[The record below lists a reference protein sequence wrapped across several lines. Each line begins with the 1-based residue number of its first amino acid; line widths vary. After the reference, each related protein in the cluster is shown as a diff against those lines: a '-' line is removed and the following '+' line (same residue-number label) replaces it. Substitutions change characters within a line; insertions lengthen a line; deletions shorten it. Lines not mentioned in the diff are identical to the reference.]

1 MQIEVRVFAH
11 FVDYLPPADR
21 KEKASRI
28 KIRTGSRIIDVI
40 EQLGIPRGEVSLVM
54 RNDEQSSVEQKLKDG
69 DTVGIFPPIAGGLD
83 EQLEAG
89 IGSKSFPLWNSNFP
103 GMS

>member
-1 MQIEVRVFAH
+1 MLIEVRVFAH

-28 KIRTGSRIIDVI
+28 RVRTGSRIIDVI
-40 EQLGIPRGEVSLVM
+40 KRLGIPRGEVSLVM
-54 RNDEQSSVEQKLKDG
+54 QNDEQSSVEQMLKDG

-83 EQLEAG
+83 EQIEAG
-89 IGSKSFPLWNSNFP
+89 FWSKTFPFFCLGSKCK
-103 GMS
+103 